1 MVKCNILKDFNK
13 MVSDSQRMVESCQI
27 EIRGNERAKGKN
39 VLVIDAPLA
48 ELFKKKLVEIERDY
62 SYFAAQQKMPN
73 KKEEEDDDNCGHFY
87 FNQQH
92 PAELKSGEDV
102 VDKTWIDKEYLD
114 SYSPVDENYYFPLGR
129 D

>member
-13 MVSDSQRMVESCQI
+13 MVLDSQRMVESCQI

-48 ELFKKKLVEIERDY
+48 ELFKKKLIEIEQDY
-62 SYFAAQQKMPN
+62 KSFATQQKTG
-73 KKEEEDDDNCGHFY
+73 KEDNCGNFY
-87 FNQQH
+87 FNQQ
-92 PAELKSGEDV
+92 PPVELKRGEDV
-102 VDKTWIDKEYLD
+102 VDKTWIDKEYED
-114 SYSPVDENYYFPLGR
+114 SYKPVDENYYFPLGR

>member
-1 MVKCNILKDFNK
+1 MIECNILKDFNK

-48 ELFKKKLVEIERDY
+48 ELFKKKLIEIEQDY
-62 SYFAAQQKMPN
+62 KRFAAQQKTTRE
-73 KKEEEDDDNCGHFY
+73 KKDNCGNFY
-87 FNQQH
+87 FNQQ
-92 PAELKSGEDV
+92 PPVELKRGEEV